1 MQIGGVGSGLD
12 SHSSSHQVTNCIH
25 KHETSKNLQGGM
37 KLSSSETPT
46 AQTAVELTMEP
57 LSLADVARRLVNAG
71 RNLWGRIWGESAPQV
86 REDVTSS
93 KGEVAAEKEQVMAQV
108 GDVDVA
114 ERHAP
119 QIAAASGAIP
129 APQMTVQSNPY
140 FTTTSDTGVIKE
152 NIFKKLRVK
161 FRDAAEQLN
170 KRFGG
175 RLSGSLS
182 GRSSLKEHR
191 KQPKEDL
198 RKHSRY
204 REDGLELD
212 CVLTDDSYLMDSYDR
227 KGEYTTLTTKK

>member
-12 SHSSSHQVTNCIH
+12 NHNSSHQVTNCIH
-25 KHETSKNLQGGM
+25 KHESSKDLQGGM
-37 KLSSSETPT
+37 KISSSAAET
-46 AQTAVELTMEP
+46 AQTAAELTAEP
-57 LSLADVARRLVNAG
+57 MSLMDMAHKILNAG
-71 RNLWGRIWGESAPQV
+71 RTLWGRIWGESAPQV
-86 REDVTSS
+86 REDVTAS
-93 KGEVAAEKEQVMAQV
+93 KGDVAAEKEQVMAQV
-108 GDVDVA
+108 GAVDVA

-119 QIAAASGAIP
+119 QIAAASSAIP
-129 APQMTVQSNPY
+129 APQMTVQNNPY

-152 NIFKKLRVK
+152 NIFKKIRVK
-161 FRDAAEQLN
+161 FRDVAEQMN

-191 KQPKEDL
+191 KQSKEDL